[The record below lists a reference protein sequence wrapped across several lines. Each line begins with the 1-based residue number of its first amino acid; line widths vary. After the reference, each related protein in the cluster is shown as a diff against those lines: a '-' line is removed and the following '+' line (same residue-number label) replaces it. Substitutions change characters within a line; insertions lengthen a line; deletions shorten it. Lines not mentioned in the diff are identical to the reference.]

1 MKTKMMMAF
10 AAAAAFVSTQAV
22 AAPVAPTN
30 AALSLST
37 AKSVRVGSTAKRGNK
52 LAGTGAIIVAVLAAG
67 VIAGG
72 VVAVTKDDNSD
83 SN

>member
-1 MKTKMMMAF
+1 MKTKMMMAI
-10 AAAAAFVSTQAV
+10 AAAALVSTQAV
-22 AAPVAPTN
+22 AAPVASAN
-30 AALSLST
+30 SALSLST

-72 VVAVTKDDNSD
+72 VIAITDDNDSD

>member
-10 AAAAAFVSTQAV
+10 AAAALVSTQAV

-52 LAGTGAIIVAVLAAG
+52 LAGTGAIVVAVLAAG
-67 VIAGG
+67 AIAGAVIAI
-72 VVAVTKDDNSD
+72 TDDNDSD